1 MLRAMRETKALT
13 IPAIVIDRLVR
24 GRAAADMLL
33 VVGASALIAIAAQ
46 VAIPIPGSPVPLTL
60 QPLAVIFIGVALGSV
75 RGAAAAALY
84 LLEGMSGLP
93 VFAQGHGG
101 PAWLLG
107 PTAGF
112 LYSYPF
118 AAWVAGFVS
127 ERGWGSSILRAIT
140 GMLLALGVIYLGGWS
155 WLAMLTDARTAFVVG
170 IAPFLIAD
178 IVKVAIGAA
187 LLPKAQ
193 RLISRI

>member
-1 MLRAMRETKALT
+1 MT
-13 IPAIVIDRLVR
+13 IPSVVIDRLVR
-24 GRAAADMLL
+24 GRAAANMLL

-46 VAIPIPGSPVPLTL
+46 VAIPLPFTPVPLTL
-60 QPLAVIFIGVALGSV
+60 QPLAVIFIGVALGST

-84 LLEGMSGLP
+84 LLEGFSGLP
-93 VFAQGHGG
+93 VFAQGHSG

-107 PTAGF
+107 ATAGF

-127 ERGWGSSILRAIT
+127 ERGWGSSIVRALT

-155 WLAMLTDARTAFVVG
+155 WLALLTDPRTAFTAGV
-170 IAPFLIAD
+170 APFVLAD
-178 IVKVAIGAA
+178 IVKVALGAA

-193 RLISRI
+193 ELVSRV

>member
-1 MLRAMRETKALT
+1 MLRAMSEKVMT
-13 IPAIVIDRLVR
+13 IPSIVIDRLVR

-33 VVGASALIAIAAQ
+33 VVSASALIAIAAQ
-46 VAIPIPGSPVPLTL
+46 VAIPLPFTPVPLTL
-60 QPLAVIFIGVALGSV
+60 QPLAVIFIGVALGST

-84 LLEGMSGLP
+84 LLEGISGLP

-101 PAWLLG
+101 PLWLLG
-107 PTAGF
+107 ATAGF
-112 LYSYPF
+112 LYSYPI

-127 ERGWGSSILRAIT
+127 ERGWGSSIVRAIT

-155 WLAMLTDARTAFVVG
+155 WLAMLTDPRTAFAAGV
-170 IAPFLIAD
+170 APFVLAD

-193 RLISRI
+193 ELVSRI